1 VSATPPAPR
10 RWRGALVTAAAALVL
25 TSFLVLVARL
35 HFTSERLESSTAP
48 DRALALIVERT
59 MDLDDALA
67 RASALERQLYFLTL
81 TDGGGSLAQAIEWYE
96 ELSNATAGDVL
107 VDFRLA
113 ILRGE
118 AGRLGEVQDAVA
130 DWETRGDLGLAEV
143 VAAAYLAAPVEP
155 RWPARQ
161 AVERLVDGGWFHDR
175 LALRLAPR
183 TGDTEWLAETREAAR
198 ARIEPLLRLI
208 RGFAAGEAALLVLG
222 VVAAV
227 LLARARRRR
236 VAAAPLPPPW
246 RGREG
251 LLVLVRGGAGG
262 VLVTVALLALAG
274 VTDRA
279 AAAVDA
285 MSLPLM
291 YVPLLVLARR
301 RLLAPAGLGFG
312 RGFGLG
318 PDRYGWLPL
327 ARTAGVLVAAGIAID
342 MALGLLSEAVGVPSH
357 WTEWFDEDLAWGSW
371 DVVTASLLG
380 TVVSAPVL
388 EEIVF
393 RGLLYGTLRRRLAW
407 PVAALLS
414 AAVFAGAHGYGAAGF
429 GSVFASGVM
438 WAVAYEKTGSLLPGM
453 AAHAANNVS
462 AACAVLGLLRV

>member
-25 TSFLVLVARL
+25 TTFLVMVARL
-35 HFTSERLESSTAP
+35 HFISERLDSSTAP

-67 RASALERQLYFLTL
+67 GASPLERRLYFLTL

-107 VDFRLA
+107 VDVRLA
-113 ILRGE
+113 ILLGE

-130 DWETRGDLGLAEV
+130 DWETRGDLRVAEV

-155 RWPARQ
+155 AWPARQ
-161 AVERLVDGGWFHDR
+161 AVERLVGEGWFHDR
-175 LALRLAPR
+175 LAMRLAPR
-183 TGDTEWLAETREAAR
+183 TGDTAWLAETRQAAR

-208 RGFAAGEAALLVLG
+208 RGFAASEVALLVLG
-222 VVAAV
+222 VVAGV
-227 LLARARRRR
+227 SLARARRRR

-251 LLVLVRGGAGG
+251 LVVLVRGGAGG
-262 VLVTVALLALAG
+262 VLVTVAMLALAG
-274 VTDRA
+274 VTDRG
-279 AAAVDA
+279 AAVLDA

-312 RGFGLG
+312 RGLGLG
-318 PDRYGWLPL
+318 PDRHGWLPL
-327 ARTAGVLVAAGIAID
+327 ARTAGILVAAGILID
-342 MALGLLSEAVGVPSH
+342 MALGLLSEAAGVPSH

-371 DVVTASLLG
+371 GVVTASLLG
-380 TVVSAPVL
+380 TVVSAPVF

-393 RGLLYGTLRRRLAW
+393 RGLLYGTLRRRLGW
-407 PVAALLS
+407 PAAALLS

-453 AAHAANNVS
+453 VAHAANNVS